1 MYYALAADLIAS
13 RNAPARPELSVE
25 IERALAGAAADYAG
39 EWLAP
44 PVTARGLDEVSAVLL
59 RPTHAFD
66 VAVRINETVWP
77 SRFRFALASGGI
89 DIAADTGDAAAMDGP
104 AFHRAADA
112 IAKIDASGDPLG
124 LDLDGAAPESAEMA
138 MCLARLHAE
147 LLRDRTKAQHGVV
160 RTYRRLETQQ
170 AVAAE
175 MGIAQQTV
183 SDHLRRA
190 RFDDLRRIED
200 VLRSWLESI
209 TTDRGAA

>member
-25 IERALAGAAADYAG
+25 IEQALVDAAEDYAA
-39 EWLAP
+39 EWHAP

-66 VAVRINETVWP
+66 VVVRINETVWP
-77 SRFRFALASGGI
+77 SRFRFALASGAI
-89 DIAADTGDAAAMDGP
+89 DIAADSRDAAAMDGP

-124 LDLDGAAPESAEMA
+124 LDLDDANPQATAMA

-147 LLRDRTKAQHGVV
+147 LLRDRTKAQHAVV
-160 RTYRRLETQQ
+160 RAYRRLETQQ
-170 AVAAE
+170 AVAAD
-175 MGIAQQTV
+175 MNITQQTV

-190 RFDDLRRIED
+190 RFDDVRRIED

-209 TTDRGAA
+209 TADRGAA